1 MLTLPL
7 LFDAIRSLVIY
18 APEVKKNVRL
28 NCYGIV
34 ERREDLSGAAL
45 GLQIDDFYEGYFWSR
60 EWVNAGA
67 SASEGLAKDYPL
79 LAVEHKV
86 VRPVNLRGRSAMIEL
101 WLNVLDTKDCGGRL
115 HEERTR
121 ETVYRDNINMLRS
134 LLAELFTF
142 QEYQYTKGAN
152 TYDKW
157 ASAGLTASLLG
168 DSTIDSATATG
179 IDFAGLSS
187 AKEAEI
193 FKNLRL
199 NNDGAIAVT
208 CKLEIEVC
216 LDEPTAYTYGYTAP
230 DPTGVTAHKTK

>member
-7 LFDAIRSLVIY
+7 LFDSLRSLVIY
-18 APEVKKNVRL
+18 SPEVKDGVRL
-28 NCYGIV
+28 NCFGIV
-34 ERREDLSGAAL
+34 ERREDLSGDAL
-45 GLQIDDFYEGYFWSR
+45 GLQLDDYYEGYFWSR
-60 EWVNAGA
+60 EWVDAGA
-67 SASEGLAKDYPL
+67 SASSGLQKDYPL

-86 VRPVNLRGRSAMIEL
+86 VRPVSLRGRTAKIEV

-115 HEERTR
+115 HEARTR

-157 ASAGLTASLLG
+157 ASAGLTAALLG
-168 DSTIDSATATG
+168 DSTIDSAEPTG
-179 IDFAGLSS
+179 LDFGGLSS

-208 CKLEIEVC
+208 CKLEVEIC
-216 LDEPTAYTYGYTAP
+216 LDTPTPYLYGYTAP
-230 DPTGVTAHKTK
+230 EPKGVTAHKTK